1 MSTYSPTRG
10 SSQPKVEA
18 TIIDAFSPV
27 VTIARH
33 SGLFSLVNASLLA
46 ILAET
51 FEAKDTVHLCEQGIV
66 AADADIYAG
75 MDVSTT
81 LANEDVACQYILTIR
96 RGHDILPKKFQFGK
110 DTLNLPHDRQYRDF
124 LQSSRNRLR

>member
-1 MSTYSPTRG
+1 MREEKNIKNPGLLKDRDF
-10 SSQPKVEA
+10 QA
-18 TIIDAFSPV
+18 
-27 VTIARH
+27 
-33 SGLFSLVNASLLA
+33 LFSLVNASLLA

-81 LANEDVACQYILTIR
+81 LANEDVACQYILTISALGAKTLGLGITAVLGR
-96 RGHDILPKKFQFGK
+96 AHTFFMGKILKTNLKHD
-110 DTLNLPHDRQYRDF
+110 
-124 LQSSRNRLR
+124 